1 MDQANGD
8 SMQPVAQRR
17 SLFSNPAFS
26 IWQFLLAVSSAA
38 PALSG
43 WLPIQRIVHPQGGKA
58 WAEGVVDEGAT
69 FYFSVSN
76 SRE

>member
-8 SMQPVAQRR
+8 SRQPVAPRR
-17 SLFSNPAFS
+17 SLFWNPAFS

-43 WLPIQRIVHPQGGKA
+43 WLPVQRIVHPQGGEV
-58 WAEGVVDEGAT
+58 WAEGVVDEGAP
-69 FYFSVSN
+69 FDFSVSN